1 MMLLPNLLRSHQTLQ
16 NNASLITRR
25 CMSSTTSRFNHPSSS
40 KSTDAVADDCAS
52 GDSNS
57 SFGGDMPQHQMHIL
71 DERTLLTQL
80 SPLKRILCLCPVPLG
95 RGRVSWSGGDALA
108 TTTSQ
113 QQQTINLDFQTQHS
127 NKRST
132 SHNDRMRMMQQQ
144 QLLPP
149 PKVGKYRYG
158 ERFAIGVAVSDPYLT
173 HAVPVPL
180 NRRNRNDYYDN
191 DDNGTTT
198 PTYFT
203 AEIVPTFKGDLHN
216 LHTSSPIFH
225 TNLPYFRKDFL
236 QHIGH
241 VDIGA
246 IVLALPMESSS
257 RNAAAF
263 CPMPTK
269 LQLEEERQSEEVREC
284 LFGLLQNYV
293 SVGGEGSSVD
303 EEDNGDGALDS
314 NKRDDRV
321 PFFGP
326 LNVQGRINH
335 RLSVADVLSKASDNG
350 NWDHLVRGIHSSQV
364 GSSGSN
370 GGTYPSMP
378 RGGRNFGGTT
388 DEDINGG
395 PAMTV
400 SPEMHAAVALNAMLE
415 RHTSDFHNSFF

>member
-1 MMLLPNLLRSHQTLQ
+1 ML
-16 NNASLITRR
+16 
-25 CMSSTTSRFNHPSSS
+25 
-40 KSTDAVADDCAS
+40 
-52 GDSNS
+52 
-57 SFGGDMPQHQMHIL
+57 
-71 DERTLLTQL
+71 
-80 SPLKRILCLCPVPLG
+80 
-95 RGRVSWSGGDALA
+95 
-108 TTTSQ
+108 Q
-113 QQQTINLDFQTQHS
+113 QQ
-127 NKRST
+127 
-132 SHNDRMRMMQQQ
+132 QQQ
-144 QLLPP
+144 QLSPPP

-180 NRRNRNDYYDN
+180 NRRNRNDPN

-257 RNAAAF
+257 SRRNAAF

-293 SVGGEGSSVD
+293 SVDNGEGNSVD
-303 EEDNGDGALDS
+303 EEDNGDGGALDS
-314 NKRDDRV
+314 NKRSSNNSRRDDSV

-350 NWDHLVRGIHSSQV
+350 NWDHLVRGMHSSQV
-364 GSSGSN
+364 GSSGNN

-378 RGGRNFGGTT
+378 RGGRNFGATT

-415 RHTSDFHNSFF
+415 RHTTLLLGPTCLRSRSRFHLQALGQGRSTDTDGQQDWPAHRVFLKATYSIQAAAIQCKSSGERPSGKRKASPWKVETLLSCQQEKVPIIASHGTHFFFHRNRGQIRKARPTPGPTTSI